1 MQLLAHAEASVCLH
15 SPHPDNPD
23 GPFPRSSFPNSTSAL
38 QWGLDTSFYI
48 LCPATHTCGLFSRLH
63 TWLPNLL
70 PAGLSESPAPISHS
84 SCKHMGPRSAPQL
97 KGFVE
102 PTFPQPSLSPLGL
115 GYTCPSRTSLLLW
128 PPFPGQALLCPP
140 KDSLCLETAVN
151 LLWTSLLISLYLL
164 RTIYNFLLPIG
175 GERSTHLLF
184 WHLKQAFKGLP
195 ALPSSIPTPSLC
207 LILML
212 HSRSL
217 RFSVLRTCALTP
229 HFPWNL
235 SLVPTC
241 PSVASLA
248 PASFWSPLITL
259 EWDVFLSCTW
269 NLARVVL

>member
-102 PTFPQPSLSPLGL
+102 STFPQPSLSPLGL

-128 PPFPGQALLCPP
+128 PPFPVQALLCPP

-195 ALPSSIPTPSLC
+195 ALPSLIPTPSLC

-212 HSRSL
+212 SPTFPSL
-217 RFSVLRTCALTP
+217 LSPSHLCSHP
-229 HFPWNL
+229 SL
-235 SLVPTC
+235 SLESFSGPHLSFSGQ
-241 PSVASLA
+241 PGS
-248 PASFWSPLITL
+248 SFWSPLITL